1 METVMSARAVLSCL
15 AATMLVTSTLAGDP
29 VTVGQQG
36 LRFSTAE
43 LTVAKDQIVIFMNN
57 DTTTHNIMVVGEGL
71 SVNGG
76 LQSPGAEFRV
86 PFIKA
91 GTYTVSCGIHPKM
104 KMTVTVK

>member
-1 METVMSARAVLSCL
+1 MNIRAVPYCL
-15 AATMLVTSTLAGDP
+15 AATMLVTSAWAADP

-36 LRFSTAE
+36 LRFSSAE

-71 SVNGG
+71 RVNGG

-86 PFIKA
+86 PFLKA

>member
-1 METVMSARAVLSCL
+1 MSIRPVLSCL
-15 AATMLVTSTLAGDP
+15 AATLLVTVALAGDP

-43 LTVAKDQIVIFMNN
+43 LTVSKDQVVIFMNN
-57 DTTTHNIMVVGEGL
+57 DSTTHNITVVGEGL
-71 SVNGG
+71 TLNGG

-86 PFIKA
+86 PFHKA

-104 KMTVTVK
+104 KLTVTVK

>member
-1 METVMSARAVLSCL
+1 MSMRAVLSCL
-15 AATMLVTSTLAGDP
+15 AATLLVTSTLAGDP

-43 LTVAKDQIVIFMNN
+43 LTVAKDQVVIFMNN

-71 SVNGG
+71 TLNGG

-86 PFIKA
+86 PFPKA

-104 KMTVTVK
+104 KLTVTVK

>member
-1 METVMSARAVLSCL
+1 MSIRAVLSCL
-15 AATMLVTSTLAGDP
+15 AASLLVTSTLAGDS
-29 VTVGQQG
+29 VSVGQKG

-43 LTVAKDQIVIFMNN
+43 LTVAKGQIVTFMNN
-57 DTTTHNIMVVGEGL
+57 DTTTHNITVVGEGL
-71 SVNGG
+71 SINGG

-86 PFIKA
+86 PFVKA

>member
-1 METVMSARAVLSCL
+1 MSIRAVLSCL
-15 AATMLVTSTLAGDP
+15 AASLLVTSTLAGDS
-29 VTVGQQG
+29 VSVGQKG

-43 LTVAKDQIVIFMNN
+43 LAVAKGQIVTFMNN
-57 DTTTHNIMVVGEGL
+57 DTTTHNITVVGEGL
-71 SVNGG
+71 SINGG

-86 PFIKA
+86 PFVKA

>member
-1 METVMSARAVLSCL
+1 MSIRALLSCL
-15 AATMLVTSTLAGDP
+15 AATLLVTATLAGDP

-43 LTVAKDQIVIFMNN
+43 LTVAKNQIVAFRNN
-57 DTTTHNIMVVGEGL
+57 DTTTHNITVVGEGL
-71 SVNGG
+71 SINGG

-86 PFIKA
+86 PFVKA

>member
-1 METVMSARAVLSCL
+1 VSIRAVLLCL
-15 AATMLVTSTLAGDP
+15 TATWLVTSALAGDS

-43 LTVAKDQIVIFMNN
+43 LTVAKNQIVTFMNN
-57 DTTTHNIMVVGEGL
+57 DSTTHNITVNGEGL
-71 SVNGG
+71 SINGG

-86 PFIKA
+86 PFVKA

>member
-1 METVMSARAVLSCL
+1 MSIRAFLSCL
-15 AATMLVTSTLAGDP
+15 AATLLVTTALAADP

-36 LRFSTAE
+36 LRFSAAE
-43 LTVAKDQIVIFMNN
+43 LTVAKDQIVIFTNN
-57 DTTTHNIMVVGEGL
+57 DTTTHNIKVVGEGL

-86 PFIKA
+86 PFVKA

>member
-1 METVMSARAVLSCL
+1 MSLRAVLLCL
-15 AATMLVTSTLAGDP
+15 AATLLVSWTLAADS

-36 LRFSTAE
+36 LRFSAAE
-43 LTVAKDQIVIFMNN
+43 LTVAKDQIVTFMNN
-57 DTTTHNIMVVGEGL
+57 DTTTHNITVVGEGL
-71 SVNGG
+71 NINGG

-86 PFIKA
+86 PFVKA

>member
-1 METVMSARAVLSCL
+1 MSIRAVLPCL
-15 AATMLVTSTLAGDP
+15 AATLLVTTALAADP

-43 LTVAKDQIVIFMNN
+43 LTVAKDQIVIFINN
-57 DTTTHNIMVVGEGL
+57 DTTTHNIKVVGEGL

-86 PFIKA
+86 PFMKA
-91 GTYTVSCGIHPKM
+91 GTFTVSCGIHPKM